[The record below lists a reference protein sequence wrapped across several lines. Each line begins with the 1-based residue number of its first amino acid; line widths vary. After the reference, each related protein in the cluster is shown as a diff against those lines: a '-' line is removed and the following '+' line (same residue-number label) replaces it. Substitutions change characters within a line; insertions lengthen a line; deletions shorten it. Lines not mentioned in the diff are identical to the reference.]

1 MSQIASEF
9 PRFSELPFELRIKIW
24 EFAVPIYVKDLAD
37 RLPPSEEYSWAER
50 RRLALTGIIP
60 EDSEK
65 ALRVRP
71 LDRPGV
77 LKLRFEE
84 NDFETL
90 VASLPIAAVCHE
102 ARSFVIEFCRPLGAH
117 VRFEYA
123 TSPMLTYKETKD
135 GWEPLE
141 VPFRPDAEHLER
153 LFWQP
158 TTLTVGMGSFKSAEH
173 LVDTVVRFFGNG
185 IQRLILDQAIPV
197 RYSLDNA
204 YWDDSGAIPERM

>member
-37 RLPPSEEYSWAER
+37 RLPPAEEYSWAER
-50 RRLALTGIIP
+50 RRLALTGSIP
-60 EDSEK
+60 EDSK
-65 ALRVRP
+65 QALRVRI
-71 LDRPGV
+71 LDHPGV

-90 VASLPIAAVCHE
+90 VASLPISAVCHE

-117 VRFEYA
+117 LRFEYA
-123 TSPMLTYKETKD
+123 TSPMLTYEETKD

-141 VPFRPDAEHLER
+141 VPFRQEAEHLER
-153 LFWQP
+153 LLWQP
-158 TTLTVGMGSFKSAEH
+158 TTLTVDLGSFKSAEH
-173 LVDTVVRFFGNG
+173 LVDTVVRFFGNK

-197 RYSLDNA
+197 SYSLDYA